1 MTALPLVLRG
11 RDSVTWKNVAGQGL
25 YGPTY
30 SSTTIS
36 GIRVVRRTKIL
47 HRKGSDD
54 IVSNA
59 SFACTEAVTTND
71 LITLDSVDRPVLEV
85 SAIPDGSGVARFN
98 EVFL

>member
-1 MTALPLVLRG
+1 MSLPLVLRG
-11 RDSVTWKNVAGQGL
+11 KDTVIWKNAGTPGL

-30 SSTTIS
+30 TSTTIT

-47 HRKGSDD
+47 RRQASND

-59 SFACTEAVTTND
+59 YFACAEAVTTDD
-71 LITLDSVDRPVLEV
+71 LITLDGVDRPVLDV
-85 SAIPDGSGVARFN
+85 ASVPDGSGVARFN